1 MRAPPVW
8 TSEETDTLRR
18 MWIEGASYSKIGLAV
33 GKTKNAV
40 AGKADRLNLPKRGH
54 EHNRRKASENA
65 RKRWGEPRE
74 KAKKFNLK
82 RTTPRERQPPVHLRA
97 IPAPD
102 CRPVPFIKRTGCA
115 YPTTDDKPHLFCN
128 EPMDRGDYCEFHL
141 QVMYPRGK
149 VV

>member
-1 MRAPPVW
+1 MKAPPVW
-8 TSEETDTLRR
+8 TNEETDTLHRL
-18 MWIEGASYSKIGLAV
+18 WAEGASFRQIAEALGRSRNSVIG
-33 GKTKNAV
+33 KC
-40 AGKADRLNLPKRGH
+40 DRLNLPKRGH

-74 KAKKFNLK
+74 KPKKFSLK
-82 RTTPRERQPPVHLRA
+82 WNPRGRQPPVHLRA

-102 CRPVPFIKRTGCA
+102 CKPVPFIERTGCA
-115 YPTTDDKPHLFCN
+115 YPTTNEKPHLFCN
-128 EPMDRGDYCEFHL
+128 EPVGHGDYCEFHL